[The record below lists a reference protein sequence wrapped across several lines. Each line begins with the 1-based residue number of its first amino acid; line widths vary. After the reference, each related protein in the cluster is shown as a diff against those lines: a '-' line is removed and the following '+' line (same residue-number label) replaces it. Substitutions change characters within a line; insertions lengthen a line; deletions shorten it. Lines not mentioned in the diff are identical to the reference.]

1 MKEASPNIEQ
11 KATKPDYSVILPV
24 YREEK
29 ILEAILTKYT
39 KELQNKYN
47 FELIVSDGGSNDKS
61 VEIASKYTDKIAVHT
76 EDRRQTIAE
85 GRNRGAELAEG
96 DIFIFINSDT
106 YPAEPETF
114 FKTVQKFDLEQKDT
128 IALSCRV
135 RGFPEEEDYWDRI
148 FYSIHNPLIQFG
160 NLLDFGFGR
169 GECQVVRR
177 KAFET
182 VGGYNKLVRAGEDF
196 DLYRRLVKIGKIRYN
211 RDIFVYESTRRFKK
225 YGYVKVLSLW
235 TLNALAVKFK
245 GHAVS
250 EDWEAVR

>member
-1 MKEASPNIEQ
+1 LSEISANIEQ
-11 KATKPDYSVILPV
+11 KKIKPDYSVILPV

-29 ILEAILTKYT
+29 ILEDILSKYSPD
-39 KELQNKYN
+39 LQKKYN

-61 VEIASKYTDKIAVHT
+61 VEIASKHTTKIAVHN
-76 EDRRQTIAE
+76 ENRRQTIAE

-106 YPAEPETF
+106 YPAILDSFFETIQKFSKEQPET
-114 FKTVQKFDLEQKDT
+114 V
-128 IALSCRV
+128 ALSCRV
-135 RGFPEEEDYWDRI
+135 RGFPEEEDCWDRT
-148 FYSIHNPLIQFG
+148 FYSIHNPLIHLG
-160 NLLDFGFGR
+160 NLLNFGFGR

-177 KAFET
+177 SAFEK
-182 VGGYNKLVRAGEDF
+182 VGGYNSSVRAGEDF

-225 YGYVKVLSLW
+225 YGYVKVLSW
-235 TLNALAVKFK
+235 WVINALAVKFK
-245 GHAVS
+245 GHSVS

>member
-1 MKEASPNIEQ
+1 LNAISPNIES
-11 KATKPDYSVILPV
+11 KPKKPDYSVILPV

-29 ILEAILTKYT
+29 ILEAILSKYSP
-39 KELQNKYN
+39 ELQRKYN

-61 VEIASKYTDKIAVHT
+61 VEIAGNHTSKIAVHT
-76 EDRRQTIAE
+76 EARRQTIAE

-96 DIFIFINSDT
+96 DVFIFINSDT
-106 YPAEPETF
+106 YPADPETF
-114 FKTVQKFDLEQKDT
+114 FQSVQKFDIEQKDT

-135 RGFPEEEDYWDRI
+135 RGFPEEEDCWDRI
-148 FYSIHNPLIQFG
+148 FYSIHNPLLHLG
-160 NLLDFGFGR
+160 NLLNWGFGR

-177 KAFET
+177 EAFEK
-182 VGGYNKLVRAGEDF
+182 VGGYNKFIRAGEDF
-196 DLYRRLVKIGKIRYN
+196 DLYRRLVKIGKIRYS

-225 YGYVKVLSLW
+225 YGYVKVLSW
-235 TLNALAVKFK
+235 WIINALAVKFK